1 MCPSD
6 CLRKMMGKFKSNK
19 GKLSWA
25 FRISL
30 LVVHLFSPV
39 PWWFQVFGCT
49 VCLAMWKPNARQAT
63 WLHFLK
69 ESRAMAASPCALLLH
84 CMGLQAALYYLW
96 LMSWQ
101 ANCTNAASVLYSARG
116 LLSTRLCSVLAD
128 RAAGPSPGWPAS
140 QTNTLL
146 FATNSAAELLNVNA

>member
-6 CLRKMMGKFKSNK
+6 YLRKMMGKFKSNK

-49 VCLAMWKPNARQAT
+49 VCLAMWKPNASSNLIA
-63 WLHFLK
+63 FLK
-69 ESRAMAASPCALLLH
+69 RKQGHGCISLCPAVT

-128 RAAGPSPGWPAS
+128 RAAGPSLGWPAS

-146 FATNSAAELLNVNA
+146 FATDSAAELLNVNA